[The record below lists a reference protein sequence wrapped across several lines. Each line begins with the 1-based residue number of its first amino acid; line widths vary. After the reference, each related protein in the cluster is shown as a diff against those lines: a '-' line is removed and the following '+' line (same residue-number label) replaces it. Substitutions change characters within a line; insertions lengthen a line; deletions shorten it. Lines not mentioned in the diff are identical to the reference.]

1 VVSSRRVRQWHKDW
15 EYYLLYSERTAL
27 STKRFIKPFYWDLW
41 LDLDNL
47 REQTKR
53 WEELAVIIQLAW
65 RVHRAHKDLLKE
77 SKGEKEIK
85 VKIEEEYYG
94 IL

>member
-1 VVSSRRVRQWHKDW
+1 
-15 EYYLLYSERTAL
+15 
-27 STKRFIKPFYWDLW
+27 

-65 RVHRAHKDLLKE
+65 RVHCAHKDLLKE